1 MRVKIE
7 EFFNLIENEGGT
19 YKVKTPSGYKLIG
32 NLYKK
37 QNKNCFEIKLSNG
50 LSLSGS
56 EDHLVEV
63 DVNTTNETIEY
74 VNDSFW
80 IKLKNI
86 NVGEF
91 VYCED
96 NNIYEVTEK
105 SEIGV
110 HNTYDLEVLDNERKY
125 ISNGI
130 VSHNC
135 GKTAIVEGLAKKI
148 FEGECPQNLAGK
160 RIVSLDMTSIVA
172 GTKYRGQFEERMK
185 VIMEELYNNPDIII
199 FIDEIH
205 TMIGAGNASG
215 SMDASNIFK
224 PALSRGELQCIGATT
239 LEEYRK
245 NIEKDGALER
255 RFQKVMVD
263 PSTKEETFQILK
275 NVKEKYEDHHK
286 VTYTDDILWLC
297 VELADRYITDREF
310 PDKAFDI
317 IDEVGARS
325 QVEIK
330 LPEIIED
337 LKRQLQDI
345 KEEKV
350 NVINSQKYEE
360 AANLRDKE
368 RKVLTDLEREKTE
381 FEKNRNQFKR
391 EVTEDIVYDVTS
403 LMTKIPISK
412 ISTDE
417 TEQLKTLKENLFTKV
432 IGQDD
437 AVGKI
442 SRAIQRNKVGLNDP
456 KKPIFSGLLV
466 GNSGVGKTELAKQL
480 AKHMFNS
487 EDALI
492 RLDMS
497 EFSDKISTSKL
508 TGTSPGYVGYEDGSP
523 FLNKIKNKPYS
534 VILLD
539 EIEKA
544 HPEIFNVFLQMLDE
558 GFLTDSHGR
567 KINFKN
573 CIILMTSNVGTKV
586 VQDFGT
592 GVGFSTISKTEKKE
606 EEIKSVL
613 EKELFKKFA
622 PEFINRFDEIIY
634 FKDLNEDDLLKIVE
648 LELEKV
654 YERIKNIDFE
664 LEVDASLKKHIISV
678 GTDTRFGARIL
689 KRTIQKW
696 VDDAV
701 TDKVISDNPEKGSKF
716 ILSYNDKDKK
726 TEVKVKK
733 PTKRKNKI
741 G

>member
-1 MRVKIE
+1 MIDSADG
-7 EFFNLIENEGGT
+7 NEKPKNKTQDGSS
-19 YKVKTPSGYKLIG
+19 KTP
-32 NLYKK
+32 
-37 QNKNCFEIKLSNG
+37 
-50 LSLSGS
+50 
-56 EDHLVEV
+56 
-63 DVNTTNETIEY
+63 
-74 VNDSFW
+74 
-80 IKLKNI
+80 
-86 NVGEF
+86 
-91 VYCED
+91 
-96 NNIYEVTEK
+96 
-105 SEIGV
+105 
-110 HNTYDLEVLDNERKY
+110 VLDNFSRDLIKAAEEGKLDPVIGRENEINRIAQILSRRKKNNP
-125 ISNGI
+125 IIIGEPG
-130 VSHNC
+130 C

-148 FEGECPQNLAGK
+148 FEGDCPQNLAGK
-160 RIVSLDMTSIVA
+160 RIVSLDMTSVVA

-185 VIMEELYNNPDIII
+185 VIMEELYNHPDIIV

-205 TMIGAGNASG
+205 TMIGAGNSSG

-255 RFQKVMVD
+255 RFQKVVVD
-263 PSTKEETFQILK
+263 PSTKEETLQILQNSK
-275 NVKEKYEDHHK
+275 DRYENHHK
-286 VTYTDDILWLC
+286 VGYSDDILKLC

-330 LPEIIED
+330 LPEIIEN
-337 LKRQLQDI
+337 LKKEAAKI

-350 NVINSQKYEE
+350 DVINKQKYEE

-368 RKVLTDLEREKTE
+368 RKVLSELEEEKRKFDQNRDLYR
-381 FEKNRNQFKR
+381 R
-391 EVTEDIVYDVTS
+391 EVTEDVVYDVVS

-417 TEQLKTLKENLFTKV
+417 TSQLITLKDTLSTRV

-437 AVGKI
+437 AVSKI
-442 SRAIQRNKVGLNDP
+442 ARAIQRNRVGLNDP
-456 KKPIFSGLLV
+456 KKPIFSGLLI

-508 TGTSPGYVGYEDGSP
+508 TGTSPGYVGYEEGSP

-558 GFLTDSHGR
+558 GMLTDGHGR

-592 GVGFSTISKTEKKE
+592 GVGFSTSNKTERKD
-606 EEIKSVL
+606 EEIKSLL

-622 PEFINRFDEIIY
+622 PEFINRFDDIVY
-634 FKDLNEDDLLKIVE
+634 FKDLNKDDLLKIVD
-648 LELEKV
+648 LELNKF
-654 YERIKNIDFE
+654 YERIEK
-664 LEVDASLKKHIISV
+664 LEYTVDVDDTLKKHLIEV

-689 KRTIQKW
+689 KRTVQKW
-696 VDDAV
+696 VDDAI
-701 TDKVISDNPEKGSKF
+701 TEKILTDNPEKGSKF
-716 ILSYNDKDKK
+716 ILTYNDKEKK
-726 TEVKVKK
+726 TDVKIKK
-733 PTKRKNKI
+733 PIKRKK
-741 G
+741 

>member
-1 MRVKIE
+1 MKIKIE

-19 YKVKTPSGYKLIG
+19 YKIKTPSGYKLIG

-63 DVNTTNETIEY
+63 GVNSHNENCEYINET
-74 VNDSFW
+74 FW
-80 IKLKNI
+80 VRLKNLNI
-86 NVGEF
+86 GDF

-96 NNIYEVTEK
+96 NNIYEVIEK
-105 SEIGV
+105 TNIGI
-110 HNTYDLEVLDNERKY
+110 HNTFDLEVLDNERKY
-125 ISNGI
+125 ISNGV

-148 FEGECPQNLAGK
+148 YDGDCPQNLTGK
-160 RIVSLDMTSIVA
+160 RIVSLDMTSVVA

-185 VIMEELYNNPDIII
+185 VIMEELYANPDIII

-263 PSTKEETFQILK
+263 PSTKEETLQILQ
-275 NVKEKYEDHHK
+275 NAKERYEDHHK
-286 VTYTDDILWLC
+286 VTYSEDILKLC

-337 LKRQLQDI
+337 LKRQAQEI

-350 NVINSQKYEE
+350 RVINSQRYEE
-360 AANLRDKE
+360 AASLRDKE
-368 RKVLTDLEREKTE
+368 RKILNDLDREKEE
-381 FEKNRNQFKR
+381 FEKNRNLFKR
-391 EVTEDIVYDVTS
+391 EVTEDVVYDVVS
-403 LMTKIPISK
+403 LMTKIPINK

-417 TEQLKTLKENLFTKV
+417 TEQLKTLKETLSNKV

-437 AVGKI
+437 AVAKI

-456 KKPIFSGLLV
+456 KKPIFSGLLI

-480 AKHMFNS
+480 AKHIFNS

-497 EFSDKISTSKL
+497 EFSDKIATSKL

-558 GFLTDSHGR
+558 GFLTDGHGR

-573 CIILMTSNVGTKV
+573 TIILMTSNVGTKV

-592 GVGFSTISKTEKKE
+592 GVGFSTNTKVEKKE
-606 EEIKSVL
+606 EEIKSLL

-634 FKDLNEDDLLKIVE
+634 FKDLNENDLLQIVD
-648 LELEKV
+648 LELEKL
-654 YERIKNIDFE
+654 YKRIESIEFKI
-664 LEVDASLKKHIISV
+664 EVEESLKKHLITV

-696 VDDAV
+696 VDDAI
-701 TDKVISDNPEKGSKF
+701 TDKILSDNPDKGSTF
-716 ILSYNDKDKK
+716 ILSYNEKDKK
-726 TEVKVKK
+726 TDVKIKK
-733 PTKRKNKI
+733 PTRRKKS
-741 G
+741 

>member
-1 MRVKIE
+1 MIE
-7 EFFNLIENEGGT
+7 SFDDSEKSKNKNT
-19 YKVKTPSGYKLIG
+19 DNKTKTP
-32 NLYKK
+32 
-37 QNKNCFEIKLSNG
+37 
-50 LSLSGS
+50 
-56 EDHLVEV
+56 
-63 DVNTTNETIEY
+63 
-74 VNDSFW
+74 
-80 IKLKNI
+80 
-86 NVGEF
+86 
-91 VYCED
+91 
-96 NNIYEVTEK
+96 
-105 SEIGV
+105 
-110 HNTYDLEVLDNERKY
+110 VLDNFSRDLIKLAEEGKLDPVVGREDEINRIAQILSRRKKNNP
-125 ISNGI
+125 IILGEPG
-130 VSHNC
+130 C

-148 FEGECPQNLAGK
+148 FEGECPQNLYNK
-160 RIVSLDMTSIVA
+160 RIVSLDLTSIVA

-263 PSTKEETFQILK
+263 PSSKEETFQIIK
-275 NVKEKYEDHHK
+275 NVKDRYEDHHK
-286 VTYTDDILWLC
+286 VKYTDEILWLC

-330 LPEIIED
+330 LPEIIEE
-337 LKRQLQDI
+337 LKKQAEDI
-345 KEEKV
+345 KKEKV
-350 NVINSQKYEE
+350 RVINSQRYEE

-368 RKVLTDLEREKTE
+368 RNILNELEKEKND
-381 FEKNRNQFKR
+381 FEKNRNLFKS
-391 EVTEDIVYDVTS
+391 EVTEEVVYDVVS

-417 TEQLKTLKENLFTKV
+417 TEQLKTLKETLSKKV

-437 AVGKI
+437 AVAKI
-442 SRAIQRNKVGLNDP
+442 SKAIQRNKVGLNDP
-456 KKPIFSGLLV
+456 KKPIFSGLLI

-480 AKHMFNS
+480 AKHMFNT

-497 EFSDKISTSKL
+497 EFSDKIATSKL
-508 TGTSPGYVGYEDGSP
+508 TGTAPGYVGYEDGSP

-558 GFLTDSHGR
+558 GFLTDGHGR

-573 CIILMTSNVGTKV
+573 TIILMTSNVGTKI

-592 GVGFSTISKTEKKE
+592 GVGFSTNSKVERKE
-606 EEIKSVL
+606 EEIKSLL

-634 FKDLNEDDLLKIVE
+634 FKDLNETDLLKIVD

-654 YERIKNIDFE
+654 YKRVQGIDFE
-664 LEVDASLKKHIISV
+664 LEVDDSLKKHIISV

-726 TEVKVKK
+726 TEVKIKK
-733 PTKRKNKI
+733 PTKRKTKV

>member
-1 MRVKIE
+1 MIDSADGTE
-7 EFFNLIENEGGT
+7 NLKNKNQDNSG
-19 YKVKTPSGYKLIG
+19 KTP
-32 NLYKK
+32 
-37 QNKNCFEIKLSNG
+37 
-50 LSLSGS
+50 
-56 EDHLVEV
+56 
-63 DVNTTNETIEY
+63 
-74 VNDSFW
+74 
-80 IKLKNI
+80 
-86 NVGEF
+86 
-91 VYCED
+91 
-96 NNIYEVTEK
+96 
-105 SEIGV
+105 
-110 HNTYDLEVLDNERKY
+110 VLDNFSRDLIKLAEDGKLDPVIGREDEINRIAQILSRRKKNNP
-125 ISNGI
+125 IILGEPG
-130 VSHNC
+130 C

-148 FEGECPQNLAGK
+148 FEGDCPQNLANK

-185 VIMEELYNNPDIII
+185 VIIEELYANPDIII

-205 TMIGAGNASG
+205 TMIGAGNSSG

-255 RFQKVMVD
+255 RFQKVIVD
-263 PSTKEETFQILK
+263 PSTKEETLIILQNSK
-275 NVKEKYEDHHK
+275 DKYEKHHK
-286 VTYTDDILWLC
+286 VSYSDDILKLC

-337 LKRQLQDI
+337 LKRQAQLI
-345 KEEKV
+345 KEEKLD
-350 NVINSQKYEE
+350 VINKQKYEE

-368 RKVLTDLEREKTE
+368 RKILTDLAKEKE
-381 FEKNRNQFKR
+381 NFENNRDQNKR
-391 EVTEDIVYDVTS
+391 VVTEDVVYDVVS
-403 LMTKIPISK
+403 LMTKIPINK
-412 ISTDE
+412 ITSDE
-417 TEQLKTLKENLFTKV
+417 TQQLITLRETLSTKV
-432 IGQDD
+432 IGQEG
-437 AVGKI
+437 AVAKI
-442 SRAIQRNKVGLNDP
+442 SRAIQRNKVGLSDP
-456 KKPIFSGLLV
+456 KKPIFSGLLI

-497 EFSDKISTSKL
+497 EFSDKIATSKL

-558 GFLTDSHGR
+558 GFLTDGHGR

-573 CIILMTSNVGTKV
+573 CIILMTSNVGTRV

-592 GVGFSTISKTEKKE
+592 GVGFTTNTKIERRE
-606 EEIKSVL
+606 DEIKSVL

-622 PEFINRFDEIIY
+622 PEFINRFDDIVY
-634 FKDLNEDDLLKIVE
+634 FKDLNEEDLLKIVD
-648 LELEKV
+648 LELNKF
-654 YERIKNIDFE
+654 YERIGQLDFQV
-664 LEVDASLKKHIISV
+664 EVDDTLKKHLTEV

-689 KRTIQKW
+689 KRTVQKW
-696 VDDAV
+696 VDDAI
-701 TDKVISDNPEKGSKF
+701 TEKILTDNPEKGSTF
-716 ILSYNDKDKK
+716 ILTYNEKDKK
-726 TEVKVKK
+726 TDVKIKK
-733 PTKRKNKI
+733 PTKRKTKS
-741 G
+741 

>member
-1 MRVKIE
+1 MIE
-7 EFFNLIENEGGT
+7 SVDGNEKSKNKGGEGT
-19 YKVKTPSGYKLIG
+19 GKTP
-32 NLYKK
+32 
-37 QNKNCFEIKLSNG
+37 
-50 LSLSGS
+50 
-56 EDHLVEV
+56 
-63 DVNTTNETIEY
+63 
-74 VNDSFW
+74 
-80 IKLKNI
+80 
-86 NVGEF
+86 
-91 VYCED
+91 
-96 NNIYEVTEK
+96 
-105 SEIGV
+105 
-110 HNTYDLEVLDNERKY
+110 VLDNFSRDLIKLAEEGKLDPVVGREDEINRIAQILSRRKKNNP
-125 ISNGI
+125 IILGEPG
-130 VSHNC
+130 C

-148 FEGECPQNLAGK
+148 YEGDCPQNLSGK

-185 VIMEELYNNPDIII
+185 VIIEELYANPDIII

-205 TMIGAGNASG
+205 TMIGAGNTSG

-255 RFQKVMVD
+255 RFQKVIVD
-263 PSTKEETFQILK
+263 PSSKEETLQILQ
-275 NVKEKYEDHHK
+275 NSKERYENHHK
-286 VTYTDDILWLC
+286 VTYTDDILKLC

-325 QVEIK
+325 QVEVK
-330 LPEIIED
+330 LPEVIEE
-337 LKRQLQDI
+337 LKRQAQEV

-350 NVINSQKYEE
+350 KVINSQRYEE
-360 AANLRDKE
+360 AANLRDRE
-368 RKVLTDLEREKTE
+368 RKILNDLDREKET
-381 FEKNRNQFKR
+381 FEKNRNLFKK
-391 EVTEDIVYDVTS
+391 EVTEEVVYDVVS

-417 TEQLKTLKENLFTKV
+417 TEQLKTLKETLTTRV

-437 AVGKI
+437 AVSKI

-456 KKPIFSGLLV
+456 KKPIFSGLLI

-497 EFSDKISTSKL
+497 EFSDKVSTSKL

-558 GFLTDSHGR
+558 GFLTDGHGR

-592 GVGFSTISKTEKKE
+592 GVGFSTSTKTERKD
-606 EEIKSVL
+606 EEIKSLL

-622 PEFINRFDEIIY
+622 PEFINRFDDIIY

-654 YERIKNIDFE
+654 YTRVNGIDFE
-664 LEVDASLKKHIISV
+664 LEVEDSLKKHIISI

-716 ILSYNDKDKK
+716 ILSYNEKDKK
-726 TEVKVKK
+726 TDVKVKK
-733 PTKRKNKI
+733 PTKRKKN
-741 G
+741 

>member
-1 MRVKIE
+1 MIE
-7 EFFNLIENEGGT
+7 SADGNDKSKNKSTNEGST
-19 YKVKTPSGYKLIG
+19 KTP
-32 NLYKK
+32 
-37 QNKNCFEIKLSNG
+37 
-50 LSLSGS
+50 
-56 EDHLVEV
+56 
-63 DVNTTNETIEY
+63 
-74 VNDSFW
+74 
-80 IKLKNI
+80 
-86 NVGEF
+86 
-91 VYCED
+91 
-96 NNIYEVTEK
+96 
-105 SEIGV
+105 
-110 HNTYDLEVLDNERKY
+110 VLDNFSRDLIKLAEEGKLDPVIGRENEINRIAQVLSRRKKNNP
-125 ISNGI
+125 IILGEPG
-130 VSHNC
+130 C

-148 FEGECPQNLAGK
+148 FEGECPQNLSGK

-185 VIMEELYNNPDIII
+185 VIIEELYANPDIII

-205 TMIGAGNASG
+205 TMIGAGNSSG

-263 PSTKEETFQILK
+263 PSTKDETLQILHNSK
-275 NVKEKYEDHHK
+275 DRYEDHHK
-286 VTYTDDILWLC
+286 VKYTDEILNLC

-330 LPEIIED
+330 LPEVIED
-337 LKRQLQDI
+337 LKRQAEEI
-345 KEEKV
+345 KKEKIR
-350 NVINSQKYEE
+350 VINSQRYEE

-368 RKVLTDLEREKTE
+368 RKILSDLQKEKE
-381 FEKNRNQFKR
+381 DFEKNRNLNKR
-391 EVTEDIVYDVTS
+391 EVTEEIVYDVVS

-412 ISTDE
+412 INTDE
-417 TEQLKTLKENLFTKV
+417 TEQLRTLKETLCTKV

-437 AVGKI
+437 AVSKI
-442 SRAIQRNKVGLNDP
+442 ARAIQRNRVGLNDP
-456 KKPIFSGLLV
+456 KKPIFSGLLI

-497 EFSDKISTSKL
+497 EFSDKVATSKL

-558 GFLTDSHGR
+558 GFLTDGHGR

-573 CIILMTSNVGTKV
+573 CIILMTSNVGTRV
-586 VQDFGT
+586 VQQFGT
-592 GVGFSTISKTEKKE
+592 GVGFSTSTKVEHKE

-613 EKELFKKFA
+613 EKELFKKFV

-634 FKDLNEDDLLKIVE
+634 FKDLDEDDLLKIVDIE
-648 LELEKV
+648 LSKV
-654 YERIKNIDFE
+654 FERVGNIEFE
-664 LEVDASLKKHIISV
+664 VEVDDSLKKHLISI

-689 KRTIQKW
+689 KRTVQKW
-696 VDDAV
+696 VDDAI
-701 TDKVISDNPEKGSKF
+701 TEKILLDNPEKGSKF
-716 ILSYNDKDKK
+716 ILSYNEKEKITD
-726 TEVKVKK
+726 VKVKK
-733 PTKRKNKI
+733 PSKRKNKS
-741 G
+741 

>member
-1 MRVKIE
+1 MIDSAD
-7 EFFNLIENEGGT
+7 GT
-19 YKVKTPSGYKLIG
+19 EKPKNKNQDGSGKTP
-32 NLYKK
+32 
-37 QNKNCFEIKLSNG
+37 
-50 LSLSGS
+50 
-56 EDHLVEV
+56 
-63 DVNTTNETIEY
+63 
-74 VNDSFW
+74 
-80 IKLKNI
+80 
-86 NVGEF
+86 
-91 VYCED
+91 
-96 NNIYEVTEK
+96 
-105 SEIGV
+105 
-110 HNTYDLEVLDNERKY
+110 VLDNFSRDLIKLAEEGKLDPVIGREDEINRIAQILSRRKKNNP
-125 ISNGI
+125 IILGEPG
-130 VSHNC
+130 C

-148 FEGECPQNLAGK
+148 FEGDCPQNLANK

-185 VIMEELYNNPDIII
+185 VIIEELYANPDIII

-205 TMIGAGNASG
+205 TMIGAGNSSG

-255 RFQKVMVD
+255 RFQKVIVD
-263 PSTKEETFQILK
+263 PSTKEETLEILQNSK
-275 NVKEKYEDHHK
+275 DRYEKHHK
-286 VTYTDDILWLC
+286 VSYSDDILKLC

-337 LKRQLQDI
+337 LKKQAQLI
-345 KEEKV
+345 KEEKLD
-350 NVINSQKYEE
+350 VINKQKYEE

-368 RKVLTDLEREKTE
+368 RKILAYLAKEKE
-381 FEKNRNQFKR
+381 NFENNRDQNKR
-391 EVTEDIVYDVTS
+391 VVTEDVVYDVVS
-403 LMTKIPISK
+403 LMTKIPINK
-412 ISTDE
+412 ITSDE
-417 TEQLKTLKENLFTKV
+417 TQQLITLKETLSTKV
-432 IGQDD
+432 IGQED
-437 AVGKI
+437 AVAKI
-442 SRAIQRNKVGLNDP
+442 SRSIQRNKVGLSDP
-456 KKPIFSGLLV
+456 KKPIFSGLLI

-497 EFSDKISTSKL
+497 EFSDKIATSKL

-558 GFLTDSHGR
+558 GFLTDGHGR

-573 CIILMTSNVGTKV
+573 CIILMTSNVGTRV
-586 VQDFGT
+586 IQDFGT
-592 GVGFSTISKTEKKE
+592 GLGFTTNTKIERRE
-606 EEIKSVL
+606 DEIKSVL

-622 PEFINRFDEIIY
+622 PEFINRFDDIVY
-634 FKDLNEDDLLKIVE
+634 FKDLNEEDLLKIVD
-648 LELEKV
+648 LELNKF
-654 YERIKNIDFE
+654 YERIGQLDFQV
-664 LEVDASLKKHIISV
+664 EVDDTLKKHLTEV

-689 KRTIQKW
+689 KRTVQKW
-696 VDDAV
+696 VDDAI
-701 TDKVISDNPEKGSKF
+701 TEKILTDNPEKGSTF
-716 ILSYNDKDKK
+716 ILTYNEKDKK
-726 TEVKVKK
+726 TDVKIKK
-733 PTKRKNKI
+733 PTKRKLKS
-741 G
+741 

>member
-1 MRVKIE
+1 MIDSADG
-7 EFFNLIENEGGT
+7 NEKPKNKT
-19 YKVKTPSGYKLIG
+19 QDSSSKTP
-32 NLYKK
+32 
-37 QNKNCFEIKLSNG
+37 
-50 LSLSGS
+50 
-56 EDHLVEV
+56 
-63 DVNTTNETIEY
+63 
-74 VNDSFW
+74 
-80 IKLKNI
+80 
-86 NVGEF
+86 
-91 VYCED
+91 
-96 NNIYEVTEK
+96 
-105 SEIGV
+105 
-110 HNTYDLEVLDNERKY
+110 VLDNFSRDLIKAAEEGKLDPVIGREDEINRIAQILSRRKKNNP
-125 ISNGI
+125 IIIGEPG
-130 VSHNC
+130 C

-148 FEGECPQNLAGK
+148 FEGDCPQNLAGK
-160 RIVSLDMTSIVA
+160 RIVSLDMTSVVA

-185 VIMEELYNNPDIII
+185 VIMEELYNHPDIIV

-205 TMIGAGNASG
+205 TMIGAGNSSG

-255 RFQKVMVD
+255 RFQKVVVD
-263 PSTKEETFQILK
+263 PSTKEETLQILQNSK
-275 NVKEKYEDHHK
+275 DRYENHHK
-286 VTYTDDILWLC
+286 VSYSDDILKLC

-330 LPEIIED
+330 LPEIIEN
-337 LKRQLQDI
+337 LKKEAAKI

-350 NVINSQKYEE
+350 DVINKQKYEE

-368 RKVLTDLEREKTE
+368 RKILSELENEKRKFEENRDLYR
-381 FEKNRNQFKR
+381 R
-391 EVTEDIVYDVTS
+391 EVTEDVVYDVVS
-403 LMTKIPISK
+403 LMTKIPINK
-412 ISTDE
+412 ITTDE
-417 TEQLKTLKENLFTKV
+417 TSQLITLKDTLSTRV

-437 AVGKI
+437 AVAKI
-442 SRAIQRNKVGLNDP
+442 TRAIQRNRVGLNDP
-456 KKPIFSGLLV
+456 KKPIFSGLLI

-508 TGTSPGYVGYEDGSP
+508 TGTSPGYVGYEEGSP

-558 GFLTDSHGR
+558 GMLTDGHGR

-592 GVGFSTISKTEKKE
+592 GVGFSTSTKTERKD
-606 EEIKSVL
+606 EEIKSLL

-622 PEFINRFDEIIY
+622 PEFINRFDDIVY
-634 FKDLNEDDLLKIVE
+634 FKDLNQDDLLKIVD
-648 LELEKV
+648 LELNKF
-654 YERIKNIDFE
+654 YERIEK
-664 LEVDASLKKHIISV
+664 LEYSVDVDDTLKKHLIEV

-689 KRTIQKW
+689 KRTVQKW
-696 VDDAV
+696 VDDAI
-701 TDKVISDNPEKGSKF
+701 TEKILTDNPEKGSKF
-716 ILSYNDKDKK
+716 ILTYNDKEKK
-726 TEVKVKK
+726 TDVKIKK
-733 PTKRKNKI
+733 PTKRKK
-741 G
+741 

>member
-1 MRVKIE
+1 MIE
-7 EFFNLIENEGGT
+7 SFDESEKPKNKNT
-19 YKVKTPSGYKLIG
+19 DSKTKTP
-32 NLYKK
+32 
-37 QNKNCFEIKLSNG
+37 
-50 LSLSGS
+50 
-56 EDHLVEV
+56 
-63 DVNTTNETIEY
+63 
-74 VNDSFW
+74 
-80 IKLKNI
+80 
-86 NVGEF
+86 
-91 VYCED
+91 
-96 NNIYEVTEK
+96 
-105 SEIGV
+105 
-110 HNTYDLEVLDNERKY
+110 VLDNFSRDLIKLAEEGKLDPVVGREDEINRIAQILSRRKKNNP
-125 ISNGI
+125 IILGEPG
-130 VSHNC
+130 C

-148 FEGECPQNLAGK
+148 FDGDCPQNLSGK

-185 VIMEELYNNPDIII
+185 VIMEELYANPDIII

-205 TMIGAGNASG
+205 TMIGAGNTSG

-263 PSTKEETFQILK
+263 PSTKEETLQILT
-275 NVKEKYEDHHK
+275 NVKDKYEDHHK
-286 VTYTDDILWLC
+286 VSYNEDILKLC

-337 LKRQLQDI
+337 LKRQAQEI

-350 NVINSQKYEE
+350 RVINSQRYEE

-368 RKVLTDLEREKTE
+368 RKILTDLEREKAE
-381 FEKNRNQFKR
+381 FEKNRNLFKR
-391 EVTEDIVYDVTS
+391 EVTEDVVYDVVS
-403 LMTKIPISK
+403 LMTKIPINK

-417 TEQLKTLKENLFTKV
+417 TEQLKTLKETLSKKV

-437 AVGKI
+437 AVAKI

-456 KKPIFSGLLV
+456 KKPIFSGLLI

-480 AKHMFNS
+480 AKHMFNT

-497 EFSDKISTSKL
+497 EFSDKIATSKL

-558 GFLTDSHGR
+558 GFLTDGHGR

-573 CIILMTSNVGTKV
+573 TIILMTSNVGTKV

-592 GVGFSTISKTEKKE
+592 GVGFSTSTKVERKE
-606 EEIKSVL
+606 EEIKSLL

-634 FKDLNEDDLLKIVE
+634 FKDLNEEDLLQIVD
-648 LELEKV
+648 LELEKL
-654 YERIKNIDFE
+654 YKRIESIDFKV
-664 LEVDASLKKHIISV
+664 EVEESLKKHLISV

-696 VDDAV
+696 VDDAI
-701 TDKVISDNPEKGSKF
+701 TDKILSDNPEKNSTF
-716 ILSYNDKDKK
+716 ILSYNEKDKK
-726 TEVKVKK
+726 TDVKIKK
-733 PTKRKNKI
+733 PTKKKSK
-741 G
+741 

>member
-1 MRVKIE
+1 MIE
-7 EFFNLIENEGGT
+7 SYDDMDKSKNKNTEA
-19 YKVKTPSGYKLIG
+19 KSKTP
-32 NLYKK
+32 
-37 QNKNCFEIKLSNG
+37 
-50 LSLSGS
+50 
-56 EDHLVEV
+56 
-63 DVNTTNETIEY
+63 
-74 VNDSFW
+74 
-80 IKLKNI
+80 
-86 NVGEF
+86 
-91 VYCED
+91 
-96 NNIYEVTEK
+96 
-105 SEIGV
+105 
-110 HNTYDLEVLDNERKY
+110 VLDNFSRDLIKLAEEGKLDPVVGRENEINRIAQILSRRKKNNP
-125 ISNGI
+125 IILGEPG
-130 VSHNC
+130 C

-148 FEGECPQNLAGK
+148 FEGDCPQNLSGK

-263 PSTKEETFQILK
+263 PSTKEETLQILQ
-275 NVKEKYEDHHK
+275 NSKERYEDHHK
-286 VTYTDDILWLC
+286 VKYSDDILKLC

-337 LKRQLQDI
+337 LKRQAQEI

-350 NVINSQKYEE
+350 RVINSQRYEE

-368 RKVLTDLEREKTE
+368 RKVLNDLEREKAE
-381 FEKNRNQFKR
+381 FEKNRNLFKR
-391 EVTEDIVYDVTS
+391 EVTEDVVYDVAS

-417 TEQLKTLKENLFTKV
+417 TEQLKTLKDTLCTKV

-437 AVGKI
+437 AVAKI
-442 SRAIQRNKVGLNDP
+442 SRSIQRNKVGLNDP
-456 KKPIFSGLLV
+456 KRPIFSGLLI

-480 AKHMFNS
+480 AKHMFNT

-497 EFSDKISTSKL
+497 EFSDKIATSKL

-558 GFLTDSHGR
+558 GFLTDGHGR

-592 GVGFSTISKTEKKE
+592 GVGFSTNSKTERKE

-634 FKDLNEDDLLKIVE
+634 FKDLNENDLLKIVD

-654 YERIKNIDFE
+654 YERVNGIEFE
-664 LEVDASLKKHIISV
+664 IEVEDSLKKHIITI

-696 VDDAV
+696 VDDAI
-701 TDKVISDNPEKGSKF
+701 TDKIITDNPEKGSKF
-716 ILSYNDKDKK
+716 ILSYNEKDKK

-733 PTKRKNKI
+733 PTKKKI
-741 G
+741 KL

>member
-1 MRVKIE
+1 MIDSADG
-7 EFFNLIENEGGT
+7 NEKPKNKTQDGSS
-19 YKVKTPSGYKLIG
+19 KTP
-32 NLYKK
+32 
-37 QNKNCFEIKLSNG
+37 
-50 LSLSGS
+50 
-56 EDHLVEV
+56 
-63 DVNTTNETIEY
+63 
-74 VNDSFW
+74 
-80 IKLKNI
+80 
-86 NVGEF
+86 
-91 VYCED
+91 
-96 NNIYEVTEK
+96 
-105 SEIGV
+105 
-110 HNTYDLEVLDNERKY
+110 VLDNFSRDLIKAAEEGKLDPVIGRENEINRIAQILSRRKKNNP
-125 ISNGI
+125 IIIGEPG
-130 VSHNC
+130 C

-148 FEGECPQNLAGK
+148 FEGDCPQNLAGK
-160 RIVSLDMTSIVA
+160 RIVSLDMTSVVA

-185 VIMEELYNNPDIII
+185 VIMEELYNHPDIIV

-205 TMIGAGNASG
+205 TMIGAGNSSG

-255 RFQKVMVD
+255 RFQKVVVD
-263 PSTKEETFQILK
+263 PSTKEETLEILQNSK
-275 NVKEKYEDHHK
+275 DRYENHHK
-286 VTYTDDILWLC
+286 VGYSDDILKLC

-330 LPEIIED
+330 LPEIIEN
-337 LKRQLQDI
+337 LKKEAAKI

-350 NVINSQKYEE
+350 DVINKQKYEE

-368 RKVLTDLEREKTE
+368 RKVLSELEEEKRKFDQNRDLYR
-381 FEKNRNQFKR
+381 R
-391 EVTEDIVYDVTS
+391 EVTEDVVYDVVS

-417 TEQLKTLKENLFTKV
+417 TSQLITLKDTLSTRV

-437 AVGKI
+437 AVSKI
-442 SRAIQRNKVGLNDP
+442 ARAIQRNRVGLNDP
-456 KKPIFSGLLV
+456 KKPIFSGLLI

-508 TGTSPGYVGYEDGSP
+508 TGTSPGYVGYEEGSP

-544 HPEIFNVFLQMLDE
+544 HPDIFNVFLQMLDE
-558 GFLTDSHGR
+558 GMLTDGHGR

-592 GVGFSTISKTEKKE
+592 GVGFSTSNKTERKD
-606 EEIKSVL
+606 EEIKSLL

-622 PEFINRFDEIIY
+622 PEFINRFDDIVY
-634 FKDLNEDDLLKIVE
+634 FKDLNQDDLLKIVD
-648 LELEKV
+648 LELNKF
-654 YERIKNIDFE
+654 YERIEK
-664 LEVDASLKKHIISV
+664 LEYTVDVDDTLKKHLIEV

-689 KRTIQKW
+689 KRTVQKW
-696 VDDAV
+696 VDDAI
-701 TDKVISDNPEKGSKF
+701 TEKILTDNPEKGSKF
-716 ILSYNDKDKK
+716 ILTYNDKEKK
-726 TEVKVKK
+726 TDVKIKK
-733 PTKRKNKI
+733 PIKRKK
-741 G
+741 

>member
-1 MRVKIE
+1 MIDSAD
-7 EFFNLIENEGGT
+7 GT
-19 YKVKTPSGYKLIG
+19 EKPKNKNQDGSGKTP
-32 NLYKK
+32 
-37 QNKNCFEIKLSNG
+37 
-50 LSLSGS
+50 
-56 EDHLVEV
+56 
-63 DVNTTNETIEY
+63 
-74 VNDSFW
+74 
-80 IKLKNI
+80 
-86 NVGEF
+86 
-91 VYCED
+91 
-96 NNIYEVTEK
+96 
-105 SEIGV
+105 
-110 HNTYDLEVLDNERKY
+110 VLDNFSRDLIKLAEEGKLDPVIGREDEINRIAQILSRRKKNNP
-125 ISNGI
+125 IILGEPG
-130 VSHNC
+130 C

-148 FEGECPQNLAGK
+148 FEGDCPQNLANK

-185 VIMEELYNNPDIII
+185 VIIEELYANPDIII

-205 TMIGAGNASG
+205 TMIGAGNSSG

-255 RFQKVMVD
+255 RFQKVIVD
-263 PSTKEETFQILK
+263 PSTKEETLEILQNSK
-275 NVKEKYEDHHK
+275 DRYEKHHK
-286 VTYTDDILWLC
+286 VSYSDDILKLC

-337 LKRQLQDI
+337 LKRQAQLI
-345 KEEKV
+345 KEEKLD
-350 NVINSQKYEE
+350 VINKQKYEE

-368 RKVLTDLEREKTE
+368 RKILSYLAKEKE
-381 FEKNRNQFKR
+381 NFENNRDQNKR
-391 EVTEDIVYDVTS
+391 VVTEDVVYDVVS
-403 LMTKIPISK
+403 LMTKIPINK
-412 ISTDE
+412 ITSDE
-417 TEQLKTLKENLFTKV
+417 TQQLITLKETLSTKV
-432 IGQDD
+432 IGQED
-437 AVGKI
+437 AVAKI
-442 SRAIQRNKVGLNDP
+442 SRSIQRNKVGLSDP
-456 KKPIFSGLLV
+456 KKPIFSGLLI

-497 EFSDKISTSKL
+497 EFSDKIATSKL

-558 GFLTDSHGR
+558 GFLTDGHGR

-586 VQDFGT
+586 IQDFGT
-592 GVGFSTISKTEKKE
+592 GVGFTTNTKIERHE
-606 EEIKSVL
+606 DEIKSVL
-613 EKELFKKFA
+613 EKELFKKFS
-622 PEFINRFDEIIY
+622 PEFINRLDDIIY
-634 FKDLNEDDLLKIVE
+634 FKDLNESDLLKIVD
-648 LELEKV
+648 LELNKF
-654 YERIKNIDFE
+654 YERIAKLDFQV
-664 LEVDASLKKHIISV
+664 EVDSTLKKHLTEI
-678 GTDTRFGARIL
+678 GTDIRFGARIL
-689 KRTIQKW
+689 KRTVQKW
-696 VDDAV
+696 VDDAI
-701 TDKVISDNPEKGSKF
+701 TEKILTDNPEKGSTF
-716 ILSYNDKDKK
+716 ILTYNEKDKK
-726 TEVKVKK
+726 TDVKIKK
-733 PTKRKNKI
+733 PTKRKTKS
-741 G
+741 

>member
-1 MRVKIE
+1 MIE
-7 EFFNLIENEGGT
+7 SVDGSEKPKNKNQDGPT
-19 YKVKTPSGYKLIG
+19 KTP
-32 NLYKK
+32 
-37 QNKNCFEIKLSNG
+37 
-50 LSLSGS
+50 
-56 EDHLVEV
+56 
-63 DVNTTNETIEY
+63 
-74 VNDSFW
+74 
-80 IKLKNI
+80 
-86 NVGEF
+86 
-91 VYCED
+91 
-96 NNIYEVTEK
+96 
-105 SEIGV
+105 
-110 HNTYDLEVLDNERKY
+110 VLDNFSRDLIKLAEEGKLDPVVGREDEINRIAQILSRRKKNNP
-125 ISNGI
+125 IILGEPG
-130 VSHNC
+130 C

-148 FEGECPQNLAGK
+148 FEGDCPQNLSGK

-185 VIMEELYNNPDIII
+185 VIIEELYANPDIII

-205 TMIGAGNASG
+205 TMIGAGNSSG

-255 RFQKVMVD
+255 RFQKVIVD
-263 PSTKEETFQILK
+263 PSTKEETLQILQNSK
-275 NVKEKYEDHHK
+275 DRYEDHHK
-286 VTYTDDILWLC
+286 VKYTDEILVLC

-337 LKRQLQDI
+337 LKRQVQEI

-350 NVINSQKYEE
+350 KVINSQRYEE

-368 RKVLTDLEREKTE
+368 RKILTDLQKEKE
-381 FEKNRNQFKR
+381 DFEKNRNINKR
-391 EVTEDIVYDVTS
+391 EVTEDVVYDVVS

-412 ISTDE
+412 INTDE
-417 TEQLKTLKENLFTKV
+417 TEQLRTLKETLCTKV

-437 AVGKI
+437 AVTKI
-442 SRAIQRNKVGLNDP
+442 ARSIQRNKVGLNDP
-456 KKPIFSGLLV
+456 KKPIFSGLLI

-497 EFSDKISTSKL
+497 EFSDKIATSKL

-558 GFLTDSHGR
+558 GFLSDGHGR

-573 CIILMTSNVGTKV
+573 CVILMTSNVGTKV

-592 GVGFSTISKTEKKE
+592 GVGFSTNTKIEKKE
-606 EEIKSVL
+606 EELKSVL

-634 FKDLNEDDLLKIVE
+634 FKDLNEGDLLKIVD
-648 LELEKV
+648 LELKKV
-654 YERIKNIDFE
+654 FERVNNIEFDV
-664 LEVDASLKKHIISV
+664 EVDDTLKKHLILV

-689 KRTIQKW
+689 KRTVQKW
-696 VDDAV
+696 VDDAI
-701 TDKVISDNPEKGSKF
+701 TEKILSDNPEKGSKF
-716 ILSYNDKDKK
+716 ILSYNETEKK
-726 TEVKVKK
+726 TDVKIKK
-733 PTKRKNKI
+733 PTKRKIK
-741 G
+741 

>member
-1 MRVKIE
+1 MIE
-7 EFFNLIENEGGT
+7 SADGNE
-19 YKVKTPSGYKLIG
+19 KNKSKTQESSSRTP
-32 NLYKK
+32 
-37 QNKNCFEIKLSNG
+37 
-50 LSLSGS
+50 
-56 EDHLVEV
+56 
-63 DVNTTNETIEY
+63 
-74 VNDSFW
+74 
-80 IKLKNI
+80 
-86 NVGEF
+86 
-91 VYCED
+91 
-96 NNIYEVTEK
+96 
-105 SEIGV
+105 
-110 HNTYDLEVLDNERKY
+110 VLDNFSRDLIKLAKEGKLDPVIGRENEINRIAQILSRRKKNNP
-125 ISNGI
+125 IILGEPG
-130 VSHNC
+130 C

-148 FEGECPQNLAGK
+148 FEGDCPQNLSSK

-185 VIMEELYNNPDIII
+185 VIIEELYANPDIII

-263 PSTKEETFQILK
+263 PSSKEETLQILQNSK
-275 NVKEKYEDHHK
+275 DRYENHHK
-286 VTYTDDILWLC
+286 VKYSDEILNLC

-330 LPEIIED
+330 LPEIIEE
-337 LKRQLQDI
+337 LKKQAEEI
-345 KEEKV
+345 KKEKV
-350 NVINSQKYEE
+350 KVINSQKYEE

-368 RKVLTDLEREKTE
+368 RKILSDLQKEKDA
-381 FEKNRNQFKR
+381 FEKNRDLNKR
-391 EVTEDIVYDVTS
+391 EVTEEIVYDVVS
-403 LMTKIPISK
+403 LMTKIPINK
-412 ISTDE
+412 ITTDE
-417 TEQLKTLKENLFTKV
+417 TEQLKTLKETLSTKV
-432 IGQDD
+432 IGQDE
-437 AVGKI
+437 AVSKI

-456 KKPIFSGLLV
+456 KKPIFSGLLI

-487 EDALI
+487 EDSLI

-497 EFSDKISTSKL
+497 EFSDKIATSKL

-523 FLNKIKNKPYS
+523 FLNKIKNNPYS

-558 GFLTDSHGR
+558 GFLTDGHGR

-573 CIILMTSNVGTKV
+573 CIILMTSNVGTRV
-586 VQDFGT
+586 VQQFGT
-592 GVGFSTISKTEKKE
+592 GVGFSTNSKIEHKE

-613 EKELFKKFA
+613 EKELFKKFV

-634 FKDLNEDDLLKIVE
+634 FRDLDENDLLKIVD
-648 LELEKV
+648 LELEKLYKRV
-654 YERIKNIDFE
+654 EGIEYSI
-664 LEVDASLKKHIISV
+664 EVDDSLKKHLISV
-678 GTDTRFGARIL
+678 GTDNRFGARIL
-689 KRTIQKW
+689 KRTVQKW
-696 VDDAV
+696 VDDAI
-701 TDKVISDNPEKGSKF
+701 TEKIISDNPEKNSKF
-716 ILSYNDKDKK
+716 ILSYDEKNKK
-726 TEVKVKK
+726 TEVKIKK
-733 PTKRKNKI
+733 PTKRKIKSE
-741 G
+741 

>member
-1 MRVKIE
+1 MIE
-7 EFFNLIENEGGT
+7 SIDGNEKPKNT
-19 YKVKTPSGYKLIG
+19 SKDKSSKTP
-32 NLYKK
+32 
-37 QNKNCFEIKLSNG
+37 
-50 LSLSGS
+50 
-56 EDHLVEV
+56 
-63 DVNTTNETIEY
+63 
-74 VNDSFW
+74 
-80 IKLKNI
+80 
-86 NVGEF
+86 
-91 VYCED
+91 
-96 NNIYEVTEK
+96 
-105 SEIGV
+105 
-110 HNTYDLEVLDNERKY
+110 VLDNFSRDLIKAAEDGKLDPVIGRENEINRIAQILSRRKKNNP
-125 ISNGI
+125 IILGEPG
-130 VSHNC
+130 C

-148 FEGECPQNLAGK
+148 FEGDCPQNLANK
-160 RIVSLDMTSIVA
+160 RIVSLDMTSVVA

-185 VIMEELYNNPDIII
+185 VIMEELYDNPDIII

-205 TMIGAGNASG
+205 TMIGAGNSSG

-255 RFQKVMVD
+255 RFQKVVVD
-263 PSTKEETFQILK
+263 PSTKEETLLILQQS
-275 NVKEKYEDHHK
+275 KERYENYHK
-286 VTYTDDILWLC
+286 VIYSDEIMKLC

-337 LKRQLQDI
+337 LKKQALKI
-345 KEEKV
+345 KEEKLD
-350 NVINSQKYEE
+350 VITKQRYEE

-368 RKVLTDLEREKTE
+368 RKILSELELEKE
-381 FEKNRNQFKR
+381 KFEKNRDLFKR
-391 EVTEDIVYDVTS
+391 VVTEDVVYDVVS
-403 LMTKIPISK
+403 LMTKIPVNK

-417 TEQLKTLKENLFTKV
+417 TQQLVSLKENLGTKV
-432 IGQDD
+432 IGQED
-437 AVGKI
+437 AVSRI
-442 SRAIQRNKVGLNDP
+442 TRAIQRNKVGLNDP
-456 KKPIFSGLLV
+456 KKPIFSGLLI

-508 TGTSPGYVGYEDGSP
+508 TGTSPGYVGYEEGSP

-544 HPEIFNVFLQMLDE
+544 HPDIFNVFLQMLDE
-558 GFLTDSHGR
+558 GMLTDGHGR

-586 VQDFGT
+586 VQDFGS
-592 GVGFSTISKTEKKE
+592 GVGFSTSAKTERKD
-606 EEIKSVL
+606 EEIKSLL

-622 PEFINRFDEIIY
+622 PEFINRFDDIVY
-634 FKDLNEDDLLKIVE
+634 FKDLNQDDLLKIVD
-648 LELEKV
+648 LELNKF
-654 YERIKNIDFE
+654 YERIEK
-664 LEVDASLKKHIISV
+664 LEYTVDVDDTLKKHLIEV

-689 KRTIQKW
+689 KRTVQKW
-696 VDDAV
+696 VDDAI
-701 TDKVISDNPEKGSKF
+701 TEKILTDNPEKGSKF
-716 ILSYNDKDKK
+716 ILTYNDKEKK
-726 TEVKVKK
+726 TDVKIKK
-733 PTKRKNKI
+733 PTKRKK
-741 G
+741 